1 MCFYTCAGQSYLP
14 TEQHQQITLKHHCK
28 IMRVSTRTGRHISSF
43 SKKKRKGEADR
54 CRILCFSLLTSFFSS
69 SSSPSFLVLVF
80 FLSFFLSVDNPHMR
94 TQERV
99 VLGRCYL
106 GCCKAVLRVVVAQAV
121 VWRMQEG
128 EQQQNLGQS

>member
-1 MCFYTCAGQSYLP
+1 
-14 TEQHQQITLKHHCK
+14 
-28 IMRVSTRTGRHISSF
+28 
-43 SKKKRKGEADR
+43 
-54 CRILCFSLLTSFFSS
+54 
-69 SSSPSFLVLVF
+69 
-80 FLSFFLSVDNPHMR
+80 MR